1 MEESNTN
8 KARADSLDIE
18 HPEYQFELLPDD
30 STPMQSESNIPEETI
45 AGTYL

>member
-8 KARADSLDIE
+8 KVHADSLDVE
-18 HPEYQFELLPDD
+18 QPEYQFEHLPDD
-30 STPMQSESNIPEETI
+30 STPMQSESNLPEETT